1 MSMTLPVRSETREE
15 HGLIEETRKS
25 LQRAKDLLKI
35 LKSSDPVAD
44 NIDVRRAVK
53 KSVKQVKKAII
64 EADNLA
70 KEWIDRIELET
81 DS

>member
-1 MSMTLPVRSETREE
+1 MHEDYEVKHWTKELGVSRE
-15 HGLIEETRKS
+15 HFKT
-25 LQRAKDLLKI
+25 

-44 NIDVRRAVK
+44 NVDVRRAVK

-70 KEWIDRIELET
+70 KEWIDSVELET